1 MSKNRSKRGALTV
14 AFRVIVLVALL
25 AMALAPVG
33 ASAQV
38 VTKNRPIS
46 SPNGIYIVRM
56 VEPPAALYTGGIA
69 GYAATAPAP
78 GQQLDASAP
87 NVRQYTSYLI
97 SRHNAAL
104 QAIGGGKK
112 VYDYVLT
119 FNGFAVKLSKTKAA
133 QLSAVPGVA
142 AVTPDAKMKRLTV
155 TTPDFLG
162 LTAPNGLWAQVGG
175 PSRAGE
181 GVVVGILDSGVWP
194 ENPSFANTG
203 YGALPRFRGI
213 CQTGEEWDASKCNG
227 KIIGARYFNAGWG
240 GDSGVKSFF
249 PYEYNSPRDA
259 DGHGSHTA
267 STAAGNYGVP
277 ASAQGTDLGNISGMA
292 PRARISVYKVCWGR
306 GDEGGCYNSDSTAA
320 IEAAAMDRVNVIN
333 FSISGSTTSVTDPVE
348 LSFLGAFSAG
358 VFVAASAG
366 NSGPSSSTVAHNS
379 PWLTTVAAGTH
390 DRYYDSQVNLGDGSS
405 YDGTSLSNGTPVLPA
420 IRSINA
426 GLAGADATQVRLCY
440 PGTLDPAKVTGKI
453 VQCDRGVIARVDK
466 SLAVQQAGGLGM
478 ILTNTSPSSLNADLH
493 YVPTIH
499 TDEVVG
505 AAIKAYI
512 DSAGD
517 NATAQIDPGVR
528 VVAEAP
534 TVASFSSRGPARA
547 LSGNLLKPDIM
558 TPGVDVLA
566 AVSPAAGGENFNFL
580 SGTSMSSPHMAGLAA
595 AMLSRQPSWSP
606 AMIKSAFMTTA
617 SQKTNAGN
625 AIPGNSFG
633 YGAGQAVPNAAMD
646 PGLVYNVRPMDFVAF
661 LCTQGVALD
670 PRCPV
675 NAINATD
682 LNLASIAIGSLA
694 GVQTVRR
701 TVTNVTNSTSTY
713 SVSVSGLSGID
724 VQVNPSSFTIAPGQ
738 SQSYEV
744 TFTRTSATLNSY
756 THGALIWSDGK
767 HSVRSPVALRPVA
780 LAAPSE
786 VGSSGT
792 TGSTSYSVT
801 FGYTGD
807 FAARPHGLVP
817 ATTFDGTV
825 ADDPGNSFTPGGPG
839 TVSFDVSIP
848 AGTELARF
856 SLFDDYVN
864 PASDIDLYVY
874 KGSTLVGSSG
884 GGTSAEEVNLVKPSS
899 GTYTVWVHGWQTG
912 GPTAD
917 FRLFTW
923 AVTATDA
930 GNMTVSAPSSANIG
944 QSDTVTLNWSGL
956 TGGTKY
962 LGTVTYHNVASPS
975 GYDDG
980 RIGTTVVSI
989 STD

>member
-1 MSKNRSKRGALTV
+1 
-14 AFRVIVLVALL
+14 
-25 AMALAPVG
+25 
-33 ASAQV
+33 
-38 VTKNRPIS
+38 
-46 SPNGIYIVRM
+46 
-56 VEPPAALYTGGIA
+56 
-69 GYAATAPAP
+69 
-78 GQQLDASAP
+78 
-87 NVRQYTSYLI
+87 
-97 SRHNAAL
+97 
-104 QAIGGGKK
+104 
-112 VYDYVLT
+112 
-119 FNGFAVKLSKTKAA
+119 
-133 QLSAVPGVA
+133 
-142 AVTPDAKMKRLTV
+142 
-155 TTPDFLG
+155 
-162 LTAPNGLWAQVGG
+162 
-175 PSRAGE
+175 
-181 GVVVGILDSGVWP
+181 
-194 ENPSFANTG
+194 
-203 YGALPRFRGI
+203 
-213 CQTGEEWDASKCNG
+213 
-227 KIIGARYFNAGWG
+227 
-240 GDSGVKSFF
+240 
-249 PYEYNSPRDA
+249 
-259 DGHGSHTA
+259 
-267 STAAGNYGVP
+267 
-277 ASAQGTDLGNISGMA
+277 
-292 PRARISVYKVCWGR
+292 
-306 GDEGGCYNSDSTAA
+306 
-320 IEAAAMDRVNVIN
+320 
-333 FSISGSTTSVTDPVE
+333 
-348 LSFLGAFSAG
+348 
-358 VFVAASAG
+358 
-366 NSGPSSSTVAHNS
+366 
-379 PWLTTVAAGTH
+379 
-390 DRYYDSQVNLGDGSS
+390 
-405 YDGTSLSNGTPVLPA
+405 
-420 IRSINA
+420 
-426 GLAGADATQVRLCY
+426 
-440 PGTLDPAKVTGKI
+440 
-453 VQCDRGVIARVDK
+453 
-466 SLAVQQAGGLGM
+466 
-478 ILTNTSPSSLNADLH
+478 
-493 YVPTIH
+493 
-499 TDEVVG
+499 
-505 AAIKAYI
+505 
-512 DSAGD
+512 
-517 NATAQIDPGVR
+517 
-528 VVAEAP
+528 
-534 TVASFSSRGPARA
+534 
-547 LSGNLLKPDIM
+547 
-558 TPGVDVLA
+558 
-566 AVSPAAGGENFNFL
+566 
-580 SGTSMSSPHMAGLAA
+580 
-595 AMLSRQPSWSP
+595 
-606 AMIKSAFMTTA
+606 MIKSAFMTTA